1 MNRLLVERL
10 CRLLGV
16 LALLV
21 ALVVHWRAARA
32 GEAAVPTRRVV
43 RLAEGAGPDSTARAL
58 VAVREALLAG
68 APAAGA
74 AAGATNALDVTTPL
88 RDIPASRDTL
98 ALPLA
103 AVPAAPVRA
112 GLGSVRASGVPL
124 EWLDGTMARGMAA
137 SVTRAAVPGAPLDV
151 RVAASAGTSLTLADA
166 GGVLDSVSAP
176 QLVTTWRLRN
186 AAAPLRVRQG
196 RSAISLPVPDSG
208 AARRLLVLAEPGWE
222 GKFVVAALEEA
233 GWAVDGTLRVSPTG
247 RVTIGAP
254 ARLDTVRYAAVV
266 VTDSMPVDGA
276 ALSQFVARGGG
287 LLLGGDAL
295 RIPGLAALRPARATE
310 LRGAIAGGLLT
321 ASPRSGLEAWELA
334 MTADALVLETDQS
347 DHGHDEP
354 ALVARRVGAGRVVA
368 MPYRESWR
376 WRMQGSDDGM
386 AAHRAWW
393 QGAVA
398 LAVPAVGSAMPVAPD
413 RYPGDRAPYADL
425 VARVGHPAPALREPS
440 GGDPGGDD
448 GRGVGDIPFVMRP
461 WVLLLTALLA
471 LLAEWGSRRLRGAR

>member
-1 MNRLLVERL
+1 MNRRLVERL

-21 ALVVHWRAARA
+21 ALVVHWRAVRA
-32 GEAAVPTRRVV
+32 VDAGVPTRRVV
-43 RLAEGAGPDSTARAL
+43 RLAEDAGPDSAGRAL
-58 VAVREALLAG
+58 AAVREALLAG
-68 APAAGA
+68 AANAAGA
-74 AAGATNALDVTTPL
+74 AGAAEPRVGQ
-88 RDIPASRDTL
+88 ASRRDTL

-103 AVPAAPVRA
+103 TVPDAAVRA
-112 GLGSVRASGVPL
+112 GLGSVQTSGVPL
-124 EWLDGTMARGMAA
+124 LWLDGTMARGVAA

-166 GGVLDSVSAP
+166 GGVLDSVATP
-176 QLVTTWRLRN
+176 PLVTTWRLRN
-186 AAAPLRVRQG
+186 AAPPLRVRQG
-196 RSAISLPVPDSG
+196 RHAISLPVPDSG

-233 GWAVDGTLRVSPTG
+233 GWVVDGTLRVSPTG
-247 RVTIGAP
+247 HVTIGAP

-266 VTDSMPVDGA
+266 VTDSMAVDGA
-276 ALSQFVARGGG
+276 ALRQFVARGGG

-321 ASPRSGLEAWELA
+321 SSPRSGLEAWELA
-334 MTADALVLETDQS
+334 MASDALVLETDQS

-398 LAVPAVGSAMPVAPD
+398 LAVPAVRRAMPMAPD

-425 VARVGHPAPALREPS
+425 VARVGRPAPATREAL
-440 GGDPGGDD
+440 GGDAGGDV
-448 GRGVGDIPFVMRP
+448 GRGVGDIPFVLRP